1 MRFAERMIGL
11 GLGLAVSVMALGSLR
26 AQVPMQSGDTL
37 VFHGNSMVQRLLEQ
51 GELQGLVQLSDPTR
65 ELHFRSFAWTGDEVG
80 HRLRAE
86 GYADHMKSLLALWP
100 AKVVVVGYGMN
111 EAFAGEAG
119 LADFRTQL
127 TVLLDQLAQ
136 LHPGARVVLLSP
148 TAVDAGGSGPDA
160 GARNRDIALYVRA
173 IQNVARGR
181 EALFVDLFAA
191 SQAAY
196 AKATGPLTING
207 LHLNDAGNRLMARVV
222 ASALVGPSAVDKV
235 QDGRLKEVAA
245 AAGQLAHYVDEVVR
259 PKNGILYYG
268 QRKRAEERE
277 AEIPLYLQRIEKAD
291 ALVQQVVKSPTMR
304 FAEAPFIALA
314 PLPVPT
320 SGGSTHSVG
329 IVKSPAEMQAGFRVA
344 DGYAVNLFASE
355 EQFPELRAPVQIAF
369 DERGRLWVVT
379 MPSFPHTVPGQPQE
393 DKLVVLEDTDHDG
406 RADQLTVFAEGFDA
420 LDGVAFT
427 ADGVLVSEQSRHWLL
442 RDTDGDGKADS
453 KREMLRGLD
462 LTDSHHGGM
471 MATDPVGGVWFCDG
485 VFHRSQLETPHGVV
499 RGFDATTYRLNPR
512 DGRIEPEWQ
521 SITPN
526 PWKVTFDR
534 TGNIFQMYGDGLLL
548 DGLPLTWTPLGIYH
562 PFAYAT
568 TIGYGKG
575 SAAASISSPNFPDE
589 YQQGMASAACIGP
602 YVVSITKYDFS
613 RGMVRGSGR
622 LDLVTSTNA
631 AFRPVDVEFGFDGAL
646 YVSDFSSA
654 IIGHAQHP
662 MRDARWNH
670 VKGRIW
676 RVVNT
681 AKPVV
686 KDWPQIRGAKT
697 TALLE
702 LLTHPQDI
710 VRKHVR
716 LELRRQGTGVLA
728 GLESWVSA
736 HAEDDQAMLEA
747 VFVAESFGE
756 VRPAWLTRLMQAKS
770 FHHRAAAVRMI
781 RYQADRL
788 PDVVT
793 RLQAMILDM
802 HPRVQMEVVDAV
814 AHLRPRM
821 PAVEHVLH
829 GLGDAAP
836 DVKRMVS
843 DLKYGTKSVRGRSV
857 PVLNVSPATRLPHW
871 QWVGPDGLAAPV
883 PFDAGVGG
891 GAGPGAGVYRTWVK
905 SEAAQPATL
914 SVKHG
919 FLDIAVNGEPLLSQ
933 DSQWSSHQEVQL
945 ALQPGLNLI
954 ELTFR
959 QIGGRPPA
967 VFLFDLVGQPLAGAQ
982 MAVDGAGLGA
992 MAKEWAGLKASA
1004 GDALVVRAAPGLQFS
1019 PKELRAKAGS
1029 KVRLIFENPDLMTH
1043 NFVLVDDG
1051 AGDEV
1056 GALADRMASD
1066 PDGMAKGYVPQSPK
1080 ILLSTPLVNPRAK
1093 HEVVFVVPTK
1103 PGRYPYL
1110 CTFPGHW
1117 RLMRGV
1123 LLVE

>member
-1 MRFAERMIGL
+1 MRFPERMFGW
-11 GLGLAVSVMALGSLR
+11 GLGLAVAAMAFGPAR

-37 VFHGNSMVQRLLEQ
+37 VFHGNSMVGRLLEQ
-51 GELQGLVQLSDPTR
+51 GELQGLVHLSDPTR

-111 EAFAGEAG
+111 EAFGGDAALPE
-119 LADFRTQL
+119 FRTQL
-127 TVLLDQLAQ
+127 GVLLDQLAQ
-136 LHPGARVVLLSP
+136 LHPGARFVLLSP
-148 TAVDAGGSGPDA
+148 TAVEVGGPGPDA
-160 GARNRDIALYVRA
+160 GARNRDIARYATA
-173 IQNVARGR
+173 IEETAKARG
-181 EALFVDLFAA
+181 AVFVDLFAA
-191 SQAAY
+191 SQTAY
-196 AKATGPLTING
+196 ARASGRLTING
-207 LHLNDAGNRLMARVV
+207 LHLNESGNRAMARVV
-222 ASALVGPSAVDKV
+222 ASALAGKAAVDEV
-235 QDGRLKEVAA
+235 PEARLKEVSA
-245 AAGQLAHYVDEVVR
+245 AAGQLAHFVDEVVR

-304 FAEAPFIALA
+304 FADAPFISLA
-314 PLPVPT
+314 PPPVPV

-355 EQFPELRAPVQIAF
+355 EQFPDLRAPVQIAF
-369 DERGRLWVVT
+369 DERGRLWAVT

-393 DKLVVLEDTDHDG
+393 DKLVVLEDTDRDG
-406 RADQLTVFAEGFDA
+406 KADKLTVFAEGFDA

-427 ADGVLVSEQSRHWLL
+427 AEGVLVSEQSRHWLL

-462 LTDSHHGGM
+462 QTDSHHGGM

-534 TGNIFQMYGDGLLL
+534 TGNIFQMYGDGLVL

-562 PFAYAT
+562 PFAYAK

-575 SAAASISSPNFPDE
+575 SAAASISSPNFPEE

-613 RGMVRGSGR
+613 QGMVRGSGR

-686 KDWPQIRGAKT
+686 KEWPQIRGAKLA
-697 TALLE
+697 ALMD
-702 LLTHPQDI
+702 LLVHPQDI

-716 LELRRQGTGVLA
+716 LELRRQGEGVLA
-728 GLESWVSA
+728 RLDSWVSA
-736 HAEDDQAMLEA
+736 HSDDDQALLEA
-747 VFVAESFGE
+747 IFVAESFGG
-756 VRPAWLTRLMQAKS
+756 VRPTWLTRLMQAKS

-788 PDVVT
+788 PDVAA
-793 RLQAMILDM
+793 RLQTMILDM

-829 GLGDAAP
+829 GLGTPSP
-836 DVKRMVS
+836 DVQRMVA
-843 DLKYGTKSVRGRSV
+843 DLKYGTKPVRGRSV
-857 PVLNVSPATRLPHW
+857 PVLSVSPATRLAHW
-871 QWVGPDGLAAPV
+871 QWIGADGAATPV
-883 PFDAGVGG
+883 AFDAAAGG
-891 GAGPGAGVYRTWVK
+891 GAGPGAGVYRTWVR
-905 SEAAQPATL
+905 SEAAQLANL

-933 DSQWSSHQEVQL
+933 DSQWSSEQQVQVEL
-945 ALQPGLNLI
+945 RAGLNLI
-954 ELTFR
+954 EITFR
-959 QIGGRPPA
+959 QIRARPPA
-967 VFLFDLVGQPLAGAQ
+967 AYLFDLLGQPLVGAR
-982 MAVDGAGLGA
+982 MAVDPAGLGA
-992 MAKEWAGLKASA
+992 MAKEWDGLKAAA
-1004 GDALVVRAAPGLQFS
+1004 GESLVVRAAPGLQFA
-1019 PKELRAKAGS
+1019 PKELWAKAGS
-1029 KVRLIFENPDLMTH
+1029 KVRLVLENPDLMTH
-1043 NFVLVDDG
+1043 NFVLVDAG

-1080 ILLSTPLVNPRAK
+1080 ILMATPLVNPRAK
-1093 HEVVFVVPTK
+1093 HEVVFVAPTK

-1123 LLVE
+1123 LIVE